1 MEVRIIRL
9 GEGGV
14 SVAMDIGNAS
24 EGAAKPAEAT
34 KLSEISLT
42 QWKSGIAAWLGWLFD
57 GLDGTLYTLVAATF
71 VAQLLQTGNKA
82 VVGQYA
88 SYIQAAFLIGW
99 AIGGAVFGRIGD
111 RIGRSKTIMLTILTY
126 ALFTG
131 LSAFAWN
138 WQSLLVFRFLAALGI
153 GGEWAAGSS
162 LVSETWPRKWRPWVS
177 AVLQSAFQ
185 GGYLLASL
193 SLIVY
198 TSIFKDEQAIRW
210 IFLIGALPALA
221 TVWIRRNIPETD
233 EWSDAQAKKKREP
246 SVSDLFRGEVLITT
260 LKTILFCS
268 TALTV
273 VWALIFWGPQ
283 HLKNLPDL
291 KGWAPKDVNKYVGFA
306 TGIATL
312 AAIGGNFVGAFV
324 AKRKGY
330 RWAGAVMFTG
340 SLVCMTTAYAVP
352 HNHTEML
359 FFLPLAHFFVQ
370 GIFGL
375 FPLYIPPLFPTLLRT
390 TGAGFCYN
398 IGRLVAAAGTIFFG
412 LLSKVGNYQSTL
424 FWVGVLPVI
433 GLLMSF
439 AIPEPKS
446 EADRQDRDTT
456 SKYGE

>member
-1 MEVRIIRL
+1 M
-9 GEGGV
+9 
-14 SVAMDIGNAS
+14 ATDIGKAS
-24 EGAAKPAEAT
+24 ERAATQAEAT
-34 KLSEISLT
+34 KLSEISPT

-57 GLDGTLYTLVAATF
+57 GLDSTLYTLVAATF
-71 VAQLLQTGNKA
+71 VAQLLQTGAKA

-88 SYIQAAFLIGW
+88 SYIQAAFLVGW

-221 TVWIRRNIPETD
+221 TVWIRRNIPETE
-233 EWSDAQAKKKREP
+233 EWSDAQAKKKQEP
-246 SVSDLFRGEVLITT
+246 HVFDLFRGEVLTTT

-283 HLKNLPDL
+283 HLTNLPDL
-291 KGWAPKDVNKYVGFA
+291 KGWAPKDINKYVAFA

-312 AAIGGNFVGAFV
+312 AAIGGNFVAAFV

-340 SLVCMTTAYAVP
+340 SLVCMTAAYAVP

-359 FFLPLAHFFVQ
+359 F
-370 GIFGL
+370 
-375 FPLYIPPLFPTLLRT
+375 
-390 TGAGFCYN
+390 
-398 IGRLVAAAGTIFFG
+398 
-412 LLSKVGNYQSTL
+412 
-424 FWVGVLPVI
+424 
-433 GLLMSF
+433 
-439 AIPEPKS
+439 
-446 EADRQDRDTT
+446 
-456 SKYGE
+456 

>member
-1 MEVRIIRL
+1 MKAETITEAS
-9 GEGGV
+9 GE
-14 SVAMDIGNAS
+14 AITIADIS
-24 EGAAKPAEAT
+24 P
-34 KLSEISLT
+34 T

-71 VAQLLQTGNKA
+71 VAQLLHDTNKQ
-82 VVGQYA
+82 VVGQYS
-88 SYIQAAFLIGW
+88 SYIQAAFLVGW

-111 RIGRSKTIMLTILTY
+111 KIGRSRTIMLTIITY
-126 ALFTG
+126 AAFTG
-131 LSAFAWN
+131 LSAFAQN

-162 LVSETWPRKWRPWVS
+162 LVSETWPRKWRPWLS
-177 AVLQSAFQ
+177 AILQSAYQ

-193 SLIVY
+193 SLF
-198 TSIFKDEQAIRW
+198 IFTFFIPDEKMTRW
-210 IFLIGALPALA
+210 IFLIGALPALV
-221 TVWIRRNIPETD
+221 TVWIRRNIPETE
-233 EWSDAQAKKKREP
+233 EWSLANSSKIKQP
-246 SVSDLFRGEVLITT
+246 SISDLFKGEVLVTT

-291 KGWAPKDVNKYVGFA
+291 KGWSPPAIAKYVALA
-306 TGIATL
+306 TGIATVC
-312 AAIGGNFVGAFV
+312 AIGGNFVGAFV

-330 RWAGAVMFTG
+330 RWAGAVMFAG
-340 SLVCMTTAYAVP
+340 SLICMSLAYGIP
-352 HNHTEML
+352 HTHTEML
-359 FFLPLAHFFVQ
+359 IYLPLAHFFVQ

-398 IGRLVAAAGTIFFG
+398 VGRLVAAAGTVVFG
-412 LLSKVGNYQSTL
+412 LFTKVGNYQATL
-424 FWVGVLPVI
+424 FWVGMLPVI

-439 AIPEPKS
+439 LIPEP
-446 EADRQDRDTT
+446 RQTDPT
-456 SKYGE
+456 ENL